1 MGNIREELG
10 KSEGLV
16 NGHFGGISTNG
27 GVTGNFGGVNYNGNI
42 EGNFGGINTNGGV
55 SGNFGGVNYNGN
67 IGENFKG
74 NTTNGGVN
82 GNFGGINSGNLS
94 EINVITSGN
103 NKSLPV
109 KKGFWSKF
117 KSVLFREIKV
127 ELTPY
132 QQKIE
137 DEVNE
142 FLHQEVTWTKVKSLL
157 FKEIKF

>member
-1 MGNIREELG
+1 MGNIREELEN
-10 KSEGLV
+10 SERLV
-16 NGHFGGISTNG
+16 NGNFGGVNYNGEVNGNFGGINTNG
-27 GVTGNFGGVNYNGNI
+27 RVNGNFGGVNYNGNVG
-42 EGNFGGINTNGGV
+42 GNFGGINTNG
-55 SGNFGGVNYNGN
+55 
-67 IGENFKG
+67 E
-74 NTTNGGVN
+74 VN
-82 GNFGGINSGNLS
+82 GNFGGINSENLS
-94 EINVITSGN
+94 EINVVTSGN

-109 KKGFWSKF
+109 KNGFWSKF

-142 FLHQEVTWTKVKSLL
+142 FLHQEVTWAKVKGLL